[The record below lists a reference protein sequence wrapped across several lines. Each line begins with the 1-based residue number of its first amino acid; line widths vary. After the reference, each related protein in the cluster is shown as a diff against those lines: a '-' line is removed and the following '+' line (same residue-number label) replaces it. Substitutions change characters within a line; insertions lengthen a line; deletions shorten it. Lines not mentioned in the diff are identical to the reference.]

1 MDNARILI
9 VDDQIH
15 ALKGVS
21 RILTSAGYDTFEAN
35 SGEDCLKLA
44 AKHKPDL
51 ILLDIVLPDI
61 DGREVC
67 RRIKSEPETADIYVV
82 LFSSVHIG
90 SDCQAEGLEQGAD
103 GYIARPIPNREL
115 VARVN
120 SLLRLKYAEDQWR
133 KSEERYRRISSLT
146 SDIAYSCIKSNN
158 TAYSIDWIM
167 GAVERITGHSEEDIK
182 SLGCW
187 RTLVIDEDRTI
198 FDAKVNGI
206 SPGTSASC
214 ELRLR
219 HKSGRIVWVASS
231 AECVLASG
239 TPDSLRL
246 YGGLVDI
253 TERKIDEEALRQ
265 SEDKFSKAF
274 FLSPDAIAITRL
286 VDGVYVAVN
295 EGFKATLGYTEEEV
309 IGKTSLELNVWV
321 NPEDR
326 NRVIAGLKSEGKVDN
341 FEARFRTKTGDI
353 RYGLISVSIIDLRGV
368 PHILNIARDITD
380 RKQAERRQHLTS
392 EILGILNNT
401 SDLTDSIKLIL
412 DVIKR
417 DTDFDAVGIRL
428 QSGDDFPYFVQ
439 SGFSQDFL
447 LTENTLIARD
457 ASGPCRD
464 ENGNIRLECTCGLVL
479 SGQSDATSSLFTEGG
494 SIWTNDSRPFL
505 DIPAEQDPR
514 FHPRNNCVHNGFL
527 SVALIP
533 IRANRDIVGLLQ
545 LNDRDKDSFT
555 LEMIHFFEGI
565 SASIGV
571 ALLNKLAEEE
581 LRISEDKF
589 SKAFHMNPDAILITR
604 LVDGMIVMV
613 NEGFMQIFGA
623 TEEEVIGKTA
633 LELNI
638 WVNPEDRNRVIQGV
652 KADGKVNN
660 FEFGFCTRGGD
671 VRSGLMSASI
681 ITLDGVDHILS
692 ITRDLTEHKQLEE
705 KNLRLAVIVESSDD
719 AIIGKT
725 LDGTITTWN
734 NGAEKIYGY
743 KEHEAIGKPI
753 TSLVPHDREDEILGF
768 LEEIKSGKSVKNF
781 ETVRRN
787 QDGDTIHV
795 SLTISPI
802 IDKEGDIV
810 GASTIVRDISDR
822 VKEAQEKQ
830 ALQEQLLQSQKMEAV
845 GTLAGGIAHD
855 FNNLLQIVLGYSE
868 VILLRKKEGE
878 SDYVDIQKIYQAGR
892 RGADLINSLLTFSRK
907 VETQYVPMDLN
918 QEIATVRDLLFNT
931 IAKTITIDLHLS
943 ENLASIQ
950 ADRSQIGQVLMNLGV
965 NARDA
970 MPDGGTLRI
979 ETTNIQLDEEYCI
992 THPEA
997 KPESYVL
1004 LTVSDTGLGMDK
1016 ETLSHIFEPFFTTKE
1031 QGKGTGLGLATVYG
1045 IVKNHG
1051 GYINCNS
1058 EIGHGTTFNI
1068 YLPTIQTDQIL
1079 ETSPIETTIPGGTE
1093 TILLVEDD
1101 GVIRELCA
1109 ELLTGV
1115 GYKVFSAG
1123 NGKEALEIYQMEK
1136 HKISLILLDLIMP
1149 VMDGWQCLAKILRI
1163 DPKAKVI
1170 IASGYIASGLAKG
1183 MQAKGARGF
1192 VQKPFE
1198 TNQLLT
1204 TIREVLDKD

>member
-1 MDNARILI
+1 
-9 VDDQIH
+9 V
-15 ALKGVS
+15 
-21 RILTSAGYDTFEAN
+21 
-35 SGEDCLKLA
+35 
-44 AKHKPDL
+44 
-51 ILLDIVLPDI
+51 
-61 DGREVC
+61 
-67 RRIKSEPETADIYVV
+67 
-82 LFSSVHIG
+82 
-90 SDCQAEGLEQGAD
+90 
-103 GYIARPIPNREL
+103 
-115 VARVN
+115 
-120 SLLRLKYAEDQWR
+120 LRLKYAENRWR
-133 KSEERYRRISSLT
+133 ESEERYRRISSLT

-326 NRVIAGLKSEGKVDN
+326 NRVIDGLKSEGRVDN

-822 VKEAQEKQ
+822 VKAAQEKQ